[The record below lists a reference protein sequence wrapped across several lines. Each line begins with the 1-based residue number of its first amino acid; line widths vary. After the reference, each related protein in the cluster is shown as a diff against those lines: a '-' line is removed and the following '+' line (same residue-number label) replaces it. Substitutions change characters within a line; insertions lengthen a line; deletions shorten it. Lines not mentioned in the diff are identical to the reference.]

1 MFWTHN
7 DFHSLKSKVD
17 TMSVDGNWV
26 SPWVNVSVVCSWAPW
41 VWQRDR
47 WLLAIH
53 LHYQRCHFFKNE
65 YEKNY
70 YIQAQYDFCCIHTL
84 QVLILKWLHFCI
96 LKLVVSC
103 QKYTNLVST
112 GGMEF
117 VHVINHRY
125 YSPVTRG
132 LEIPAV

>member
-53 LHYQRCHFFKNE
+53 LHYQRFHFFKNE
-65 YEKNY
+65 KKNQLIWKKPLY
-70 YIQAQYDFCCIHTL
+70 SSTIWFLLHTHFTSSNIKMTALLYIKISCLLSKVHQFGKYRWDGICSRNKSQ
-84 QVLILKWLHFCI
+84 IL
-96 LKLVVSC
+96 
-103 QKYTNLVST
+103 
-112 GGMEF
+112 
-117 VHVINHRY
+117 
-125 YSPVTRG
+125 
-132 LEIPAV
+132 